1 MMDEPPDALS
11 PGEERLLTLLVLLRE
26 DAPQPDDVLTDRIMR
41 QARRQHV
48 LRQAVAALATIL
60 AGIIDGAL
68 LLLGLRRGPAPAPA
82 R

>member
-11 PGEERLLTLLVLLRE
+11 PGEERLLTLLLLLRE
-26 DAPQPDDVLTDRIMR
+26 DAPQPDDALTDRIMR

-48 LRQAVAALATIL
+48 LRQAVAVVASIL
-60 AGIIDGAL
+60 AGILEGAL
-68 LLLGLRRGPAPAPA
+68 LLLGLRPAPAPA